1 MQGCPVPWNAAARAK
16 LELVRQRLTDLF
28 PNVRVRVRDPG
39 SQQPV
44 AFMLRSRDCRDVR
57 LRVAWGRFHDE
68 NAAQEL
74 LPVEALHALAV
85 GESVLVTH
93 DGSIFLESVPDWRA
107 ADAPPGSARGEIT

>member
-1 MQGCPVPWNAAARAK
+1 MQGSPVPWDAAGRAK

-57 LRVAWGRFHDE
+57 LRVAWGRFHDD
-68 NAAQEL
+68 AAGEL
-74 LPVEALHALAV
+74 VPAEALHALAA

-93 DGSIFLESVPDWRA
+93 DGSVLLESVPDWRA
-107 ADAPPGSARGEIT
+107 ADSPEGSARGEIT